1 MRLQK
6 ALLTKWRSW
15 QNSPWVWKIFKL
27 DEKSG
32 LLESGDYDENGEY
45 DENSESSQQWQKIA
59 EGLAKSFIRL
69 QEALLAKKE
78 KLTEWRIW
86 QKCWIWPKFT
96 MGLTNIQVGCQK
108 WPLGKWRLWWN
119 GEQGEIDEFG
129 DNSPKMQWVDER
141 GPFICDKSGKQFAIG
156 FVNFSN

>member
-6 ALLTKWRSW
+6 ALLKKWRSW

-59 EGLAKSFIRL
+59 EWLAKSLIRL
-69 QEALLAKKE
+69 QEALHA
-78 KLTEWRIW
+78 INW
-86 QKCWIWPKFT
+86 Q
-96 MGLTNIQVGCQK
+96 
-108 WPLGKWRLWWN
+108 N
-119 GEQGEIDEFG
+119 GESDKHGESG
-129 DNSPKMQWVDER
+129 QNLPWV
-141 GPFICDKSGKQFAIG
+141 
-156 FVNFSN
+156 